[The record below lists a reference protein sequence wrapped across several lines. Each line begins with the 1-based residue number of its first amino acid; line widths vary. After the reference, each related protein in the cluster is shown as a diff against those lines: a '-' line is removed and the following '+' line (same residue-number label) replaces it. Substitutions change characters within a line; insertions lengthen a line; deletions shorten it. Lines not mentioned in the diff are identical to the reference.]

1 MAFGKKKNPI
11 SNKITQTHK
20 ISVDG
25 LLDVQENG
33 LIFVEVEELGSVP
46 LHALI
51 REMDGTA
58 ISLSVSSR
66 KEDHLEID
74 LDEEDEIDELTADDF
89 NDEVS
94 L

>member
-20 ISVDG
+20 IAVDG
-25 LLDVQENG
+25 LLDVREDG
-33 LIFVEVEELGSVP
+33 LIFVEVEEFGSVP
-46 LHALI
+46 LHSLI
-51 REMDGTA
+51 REMDGTM

-74 LDEEDEIDELTADDF
+74 LEEDTIDELTADDF
-89 NDEVS
+89 EDEEVE
-94 L
+94 